1 MVLGL
6 RTEHLRAGTP
16 GQGRPGAVI
25 HAVVEVV
32 EPMGSEMNLY
42 LNAKGVVLNARV
54 QLDREPDVNAPYALD
69 ADMGAAHFFDA
80 DTGNTL
86 V

>member
-1 MVLGL
+1 
-6 RTEHLRAGTP
+6 
-16 GQGRPGAVI
+16 
-25 HAVVEVV
+25 VV
-32 EPMGSEMNLY
+32 EPMGSEINLY

-54 QLDREPDVNAPYALD
+54 HLDREPDVNAPYALD